1 MRGGGEG
8 RVEANPPYGLHRDRK
23 AKTMVIAS
31 LLRLSPE
38 AKIRLPNVDEALNIG
53 YAIHSADDPA
63 LRDKLTQENA
73 RLVAKKFLALEA
85 QPGSP
90 DEAYLNSVRAI
101 VLSQARG
108 ISRRKE
114 RYIQDL
120 KAAQLRRRRQ
130 RNSIRQSRRSNDWL
144 SSAWRLLGPLILGL
158 SGYLSAHLLAVFVP
172 EEVATQTGSR
182 VPAILMGLVFVAI
195 GRSVGYY
202 LNEMQRNKIES
213 EYNSRC
219 YLAFLTYEIG
229 KLKEFRQ
236 YRKQLCEAW
245 LQYTGEEYPIT
256 ASYQMVMESDIETR
270 RQLERH
276 LQVYDTGY
284 IRLLV
289 RMIRILRGKR
299 RTGAEKLPA
308 LPGELAAGKE

>member
-1 MRGGGEG
+1 
-8 RVEANPPYGLHRDRK
+8 
-23 AKTMVIAS
+23 MVIAS

-63 LRDKLTQENA
+63 LRDKLTQDNA

-108 ISRRKE
+108 IARRKE

-130 RNSIRQSRRSNDWL
+130 RNAIRQSRRSNDWL
-144 SSAWRLLGPLILGL
+144 NSAWRLLGPLILGL
-158 SGYLSAHLLAVFVP
+158 TGYLSAHLLAAFVP
-172 EEVATQTGSR
+172 DEVATQTGSR
-182 VPAILMGLVFVAI
+182 IPAILMGLVFVAI
-195 GRSVGYY
+195 GRSVGFYV
-202 LNEMQRNKIES
+202 NEMQRNKIEA

-245 LQYTGEEYPIT
+245 QQYTGDEYPIT

-284 IRLLV
+284 IRLLM

-299 RTGAEKLPA
+299 KTGAEKLPA
-308 LPGELAAGKE
+308 LPGELAAEKE